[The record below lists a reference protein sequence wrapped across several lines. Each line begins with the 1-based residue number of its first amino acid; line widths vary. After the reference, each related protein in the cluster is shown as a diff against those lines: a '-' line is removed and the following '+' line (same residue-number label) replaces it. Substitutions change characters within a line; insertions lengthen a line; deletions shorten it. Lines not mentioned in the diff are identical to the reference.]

1 MYQHRI
7 EVRLQFRNEDVAHRQ
22 FERGEHAKQC
32 IRMLI
37 HTNREGMN
45 NDAAEGVI
53 RLSSP
58 LQLSE
63 LSFSPMPV
71 EY

>member
-1 MYQHRI
+1 
-7 EVRLQFRNEDVAHRQ
+7 
-22 FERGEHAKQC
+22 
-32 IRMLI
+32 
-37 HTNREGMN
+37 MN
-45 NDAAEGVI
+45 NDDAAEGVI